1 VFLMLATLWA
11 IPNLYAHE
19 VRPAHLTVTETT
31 LGHYLVQWKVPAAT
45 GTQRI
50 AIDPE
55 FATHVVS
62 DKDQIDSF
70 SGGASIRSWRITCE
84 DGLAGTDIGFRNL
97 PSTMIDVLVQVTF
110 LDGRYHTSIVRPHA
124 PVFHVPER
132 DSEASIFSSYMLLGV
147 EHILFGWDHLLFVL
161 GLTILVTDRR
171 RLFWAI
177 TGFTAAHSI
186 TLSLAMLDVVHI
198 PGPPVEAIIA
208 LSIVL
213 LGVETIRL
221 RRGGLES
228 LATRSPWLISM
239 VIGLVHGLGFA
250 GALSEY
256 GLPGHAKFISLF
268 SFNLGVELGQVGFIL
283 VLLLGAAL
291 VRKAN
296 AQVLP
301 ALQTVAA
308 SLIGVIGAFWFVERV
323 AGFFA

>member
-1 VFLMLATLWA
+1 MFALAWTRPGLQ
-11 IPNLYAHE
+11 AHE

-31 LGHYLVQWKVPAAT
+31 IGRYLVQWKVPAAT
-45 GTQRI
+45 RDQRI
-50 AIDPE
+50 SIDPE
-55 FATHVVS
+55 FASNVTS
-62 DKDQIDSF
+62 DADRVDGF
-70 SGGASIRSWRITCE
+70 SGGASVRTWHITCE

-110 LDGRYHTSIVRPHA
+110 LDGRYYTSIVRPHS
-124 PVFHVPER
+124 PVFHVPSR
-132 DSEASIFSSYMLLGV
+132 DSEASIFSSYMVLGI

-171 RLFWAI
+171 RLFWAV
-177 TGFTAAHSI
+177 TGFTIAHSI
-186 TLSLAMLDVVHI
+186 TLSLAMLDVVRV

-213 LGVETIRL
+213 LAVENIRM
-221 RRGGLES
+221 RRDGLES
-228 LATRSPWLISM
+228 LATRSPWLISV

-256 GLPGHAKFISLF
+256 GLPGHAKLISLF

-283 VLLLGAAL
+283 VLLLFAAL
-291 VRKAN
+291 TSKAD
-296 AQVLP
+296 AKILP
-301 ALQTVAA
+301 ALQSVTI

-323 AGFFA
+323 AGFFT